1 MMKVQLVQVGDRL
14 SLEMDVAGLEA
25 VRSYVKRTYPDATT
39 KTAATYSSV
48 RFGGSEFLHENE
60 WDEPYL
66 LSRSADGDSL
76 LRSIA
81 EQFS

>member
-1 MMKVQLVQVGDRL
+1 MKVQVVQVGDRL
-14 SLEMDVAGLEA
+14 SLEMDAEGLEA
-25 VRSYVKRTYPDATT
+25 VRSYVE
-39 KTAATYSSV
+39 ATYADAKTKSASTYSRV
-48 RFGGSEFLHENE
+48 SFGGSEFLHEDE

-66 LSRSADGDSL
+66 LSQTAEGDAL

>member
-1 MMKVQLVQVGDRL
+1 MNVQVVQVGDRL
-14 SLEMDVAGLEA
+14 SLEMDAAGLEA
-25 VRSYVKRTYPDATT
+25 VWSYVKRIYPDATT
-39 KTAATYSSV
+39 KTAATYSCV

-66 LSRSADGDSL
+66 LSRTAEGDAL